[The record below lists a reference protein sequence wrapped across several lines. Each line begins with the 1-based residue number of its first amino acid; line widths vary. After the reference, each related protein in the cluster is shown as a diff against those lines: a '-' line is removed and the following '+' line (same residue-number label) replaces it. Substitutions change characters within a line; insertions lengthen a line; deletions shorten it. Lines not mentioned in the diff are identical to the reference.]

1 MTART
6 YESLPSAAARTG
18 ISIKTLRRRITEGVL
33 PVYRCGRIL
42 RLDPE
47 EVDGMFHR
55 YPQLSSPSFGPSGRR
70 TSRRAS

>member
-18 ISIKTLRRRITEGVL
+18 MSTKTLRRRIAAGVL

-47 EVDGMFHR
+47 EVDGMFRR
-55 YPQLSSPSFGPSGRR
+55 YPHEPVDGAPPRALHR
-70 TSRRAS
+70 TRKS